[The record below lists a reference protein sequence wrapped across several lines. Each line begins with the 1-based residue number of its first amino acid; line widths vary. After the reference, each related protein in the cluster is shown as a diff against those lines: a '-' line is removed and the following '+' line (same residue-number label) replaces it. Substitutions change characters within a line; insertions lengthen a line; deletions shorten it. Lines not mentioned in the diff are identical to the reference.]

1 MKFVI
6 AVLTAL
12 LPLAGAFAQEGEMSG
27 HDHETKANME
37 RPDPKVPQGENQQ
50 RPEGWEVRLDKP
62 DPSAKIGAGEDAAIF
77 FVNMTPGWHITAHK
91 QAIFYHPANTAE
103 GSFKAKSS
111 IYLFDPGERDRE
123 AFGMF
128 VGGQNLDSDTLEYVY
143 FLLRNT
149 GEFLIK
155 RRKGAETSVVVDWT
169 KSDAMK
175 VHPHDETDSVLNELE
190 VHAGLDE
197 VSFNVNGTQV
207 AGLPRSDVDVD
218 GVVGLRVNHG
228 LNLHV
233 SDLAVSTGE

>member
-1 MKFVI
+1 MKFAI

-27 HDHETKANME
+27 HDHDTKANME

-62 DPSAKIGAGEDAAIF
+62 DSSAKIGAEEDAAIF

-128 VGGQNLDSDTLEYVY
+128 VGGQNLDSETQEYVY

-155 RRKGAETSVVVDWT
+155 RRNGAETSVVVDWT
-169 KSDAMK
+169 KTDAMK
-175 VHPHDETDSVLNELE
+175 VHPHDETDSVLNVLE
-190 VHAGLDE
+190 VHAGADD
-197 VSFNVNGTQV
+197 VSFHVNGTQV
-207 AGLPRSDVDVD
+207 ASLRRSDVDVD